1 MTTTSTPSSP
11 PQTSGEDLID
21 TLVGLGPTSAL
32 YATRH
37 ARHKVVN
44 ATQAS
49 QDLFFSP
56 DADSLP
62 RHERLLIALYA
73 SLLSRSEAMA
83 AHYRLELADS
93 GAAATVCDA
102 IEADTVDWLPASRIK
117 AMLVFTRTLITRPV
131 EGDQTALRT
140 LREAGVST
148 PDIVTL
154 AQLVAYLSYQIRV
167 VAGLSAMKALESA

>member
-11 PQTSGEDLID
+11 PQTIGADLID
-21 TLVGLGPTSAL
+21 TLVGLDPASAL

-49 QDLFFSP
+49 QVLFFSSHT
-56 DADSLP
+56 DSLP

-73 SLLSRSEAMA
+73 SLLSRSHAMA
-83 AHYRLELADS
+83 TYYRQELADS
-93 GAAATVCDA
+93 DAATVVSDA
-102 IEADTVDWLPASRIK
+102 VEADTVDWLPASRIK
-117 AMLVFTRTLITRPV
+117 AMLVFTRTLITRPID
-131 EGDQTALRT
+131 GDKAALTT